1 MGILWAYYGHIIGI
15 MGICICII
23 IYVCIYNKLWVI
35 CNVCMYVYIQY
46 NHKYI
51 SCVCFL
57 GTPGIRSLWG
67 SLHPLWPL
75 WRDDESYW
83 MLQKKGSHRGTNWP
97 WELNTRRFWV
107 AMEKGFTN
115 RWYCNLQTELSFLT
129 ISVGF
134 CSLSFWGCC
143 KS

>member
-1 MGILWAYYGHIIGI
+1 MYVMYV
-15 MGICICII
+15 M
-23 IYVCIYNKLWVI
+23 YVCMY
-35 CNVCMYVYIQY
+35 VCMYVYIQY

-83 MLQKKGSHRGTNWP
+83 MLQKKGSHRGNKLTLGI
-97 WELNTRRFWV
+97 EHTQILSGHGERFY
-107 AMEKGFTN
+107 E
-115 RWYCNLQTELSFLT
+115 
-129 ISVGF
+129 
-134 CSLSFWGCC
+134 
-143 KS
+143 